1 MDNREQA
8 DNFYKSGKWAEAIE
22 MYAKCKGDSISFANR
37 RYLDKAFL
45 TTVAAAKL
53 KLTF

>member
-22 MYAKCKGDSISFANR
+22 MYAKCKGDAVSFMNR
-37 RYLDKAFL
+37 RYASKLLFL
-45 TTVAAAKL
+45 TAS
-53 KLTF
+53 